1 MTVFLKGLITE
12 IVSMQFGIEFAN
24 RSRYKIV
31 LTMVTLKKAA
41 NVVIMIKIAF
51 LNKVKEV

>member
-1 MTVFLKGLITE
+1 VTVFLKGLITE

-31 LTMVTLKKAA
+31 LTMVTLKKVA